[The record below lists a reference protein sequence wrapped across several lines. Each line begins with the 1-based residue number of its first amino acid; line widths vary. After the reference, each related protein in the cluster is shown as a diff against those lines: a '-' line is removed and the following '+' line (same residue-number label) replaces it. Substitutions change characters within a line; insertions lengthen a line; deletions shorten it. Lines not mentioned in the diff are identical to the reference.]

1 MTRDTLIT
9 VMHENNKHKRTIP
22 TWEQLERLSAS
33 IECLRLDQE
42 QHDIFLQVVKATI
55 EAIESASFTKGKAV
69 AEREYNQDL
78 RLLVK
83 RLDVPDVDDINA
95 ECLEL
100 NEQ

>member
-1 MTRDTLIT
+1 MTEKTLISI
-9 VMHENNKHKRTIP
+9 MHENNKHKKTVSV
-22 TWEQLERLSAS
+22 WEHLERLSAA

-42 QHDIFLQVVKATI
+42 HHDIFLQVVKATI

-78 RLLVK
+78 RSLVK
-83 RLDVPDVDDINA
+83 RLDVTDSDDTDV
-95 ECLEL
+95 ERLEL